1 MLVNGC
7 GRGIRGCAC
16 SWGCCPGGGS
26 GGHCDVVVEVI
37 FVSVGGVVL
46 SDVLGG
52 RSGVGSD
59 DMVVLV

>member
-1 MLVNGC
+1 M
-7 GRGIRGCAC
+7 
-16 SWGCCPGGGS
+16 
-26 GGHCDVVVEVI
+26 VVEVI